1 MKKIFLGLAVLAF
14 LSTGFVACKGK
25 KAEGD
30 KTEQTNDGKMDGAT
44 DGKMDG
50 TTEGKMDGNN
60 ETTTSNTSG
69 DISVPDFSDPA
80 VTKWCADYK
89 AFLEA
94 YVAAINGKDYSKIA
108 ALGQEFST
116 QWASK
121 SMEIGMK
128 VSANPEEAKKFSDF
142 TTAIS
147 NQFTEAM
154 KMSMPKGQ

>member
-30 KTEQTNDGKMDGAT
+30 KKEQTNDGKMDGTT

-50 TTEGKMDGNN
+50 NTDGKMEGTADGL
-60 ETTTSNTSG
+60 
-69 DISVPDFSDPA
+69 SVPNFTDPT
-80 VTKWCADYK
+80 VTQWCQDYK
-89 AFLEA
+89 NFLDS
-94 YVAAINGKDYSKIA
+94 YVAAINGKDYSKIT
-108 ALGQEFST
+108 ALSQEFST

-121 SMEIGMK
+121 AMEVGMK
-128 VSANPEEAKKFSDF
+128 LSANPEEAKKFSDF
-142 TTAIS
+142 TTAVS

-154 KMSMPKGQ
+154 KKSMPNAQ